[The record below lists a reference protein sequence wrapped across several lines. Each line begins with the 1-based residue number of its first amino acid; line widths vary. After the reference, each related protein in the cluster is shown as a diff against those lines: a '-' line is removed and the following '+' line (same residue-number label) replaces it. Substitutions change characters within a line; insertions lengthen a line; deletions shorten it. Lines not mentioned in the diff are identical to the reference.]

1 MRYFREGRNVKGLN
15 DGGPVFPLIRDKTED
30 GKDIEFEGVTWW
42 EWGLSKREFFAAMAL
57 AGGLEQGVEDDMNM
71 NWWHSPKKI
80 AKRAYAI
87 ADALIAEVD
96 EFQ

>member
-57 AGGLEQGVEDDMNM
+57 ASGLEDSLRNTPQKV
-71 NWWHSPKKI
+71 
-80 AKRAYAI
+80 AKRAYEM
-87 ADALIAEVD
+87 ADALIAEAD
-96 EFQ
+96 EFK